1 MPGEREAHGA
11 GPVSPGDPQGRRVLL
26 LHGLWMPRA
35 CMAWHARRLRRAG
48 FRPEL
53 FGYDTVGGG
62 PARAVP
68 ELVEALCEPAD
79 IVAHSL
85 GGLIAVRALEREPDL
100 PVGRVVCLGTPLRG
114 SAAATGIAQLPVL
127 RRFLGR
133 SAGLLR
139 RGCLAWEGDAEL
151 GMVAGDSGRGLGRF
165 FGNFEGPSD
174 GTVAI
179 AETRVPGLA
188 DHIVLP
194 TSHSGMLLSR
204 SVSRQI
210 IAFLRTGRFDH
221 GQATPAVP

>member
-1 MPGEREAHGA
+1 
-11 GPVSPGDPQGRRVLL
+11 
-26 LHGLWMPRA
+26 
-35 CMAWHARRLRRAG
+35 MAWHARRLRRAG
-48 FRPEL
+48 FAPEF

-68 ELVEALCEPAD
+68 ELAEALREPAD

-85 GGLIAVRALEREPDL
+85 GGLIAVRALEREPGL
-100 PVGRVVCLGTPLRG
+100 PVRRVVCLGTPLAG

-133 SAGLLR
+133 SARLLR
-139 RGCLAWEGDAEL
+139 RGCQAWDGDAEL
-151 GMVAGDSGRGLGRF
+151 GMVAGNSGRGLGRF
-165 FGNFEGPSD
+165 FGDFGGSSD

-194 TSHSGMLLSR
+194 TSHSGMLLSAP
-204 SVSRQI
+204 VSRQV
-210 IAFLRTGRFDH
+210 IAFLLSGRFDH
-221 GQATPAVP
+221 GR